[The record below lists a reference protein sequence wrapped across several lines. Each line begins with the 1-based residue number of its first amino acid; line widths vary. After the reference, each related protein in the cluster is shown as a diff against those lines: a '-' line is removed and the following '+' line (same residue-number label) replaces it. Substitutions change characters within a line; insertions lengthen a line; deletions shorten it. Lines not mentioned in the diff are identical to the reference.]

1 VQNVSTSY
9 FNGRTARKQPI
20 IDFSRI
26 SFQLLLK
33 ETLMKKLSFAFVF
46 AALTLTAPAHA
57 ETVNCTAITS
67 LPYIITVPGVYCL
80 TGDLFPS
87 MSSGYA
93 IDIQA
98 PVVVIDLNGH
108 RLGGGNAG
116 PGTQAIGIHAL
127 NQKDITIKNGTIRG
141 FQYGVLLQDNSNGYA
156 STGGHV
162 LDGLRVDSNTYVGLQ
177 VQGSGNIVRN
187 NQVVATGGSPVNA
200 ADAIGIEVNGPG
212 ARVLNND
219 VTEVAAQTGGTAL
232 GISLGNASNSVLAG
246 NRIGSLTAP
255 SGATYGIYLYS
266 SSDSIVRDNSLSGMQ
281 YGIIFQGTGK
291 YMNNMTQGV
300 GMPYTGGTA
309 AGATNY

>member
-1 VQNVSTSY
+1 MN
-9 FNGRTARKQPI
+9 
-20 IDFSRI
+20 
-26 SFQLLLK
+26 
-33 ETLMKKLSFAFVF
+33 KLTFAFVF
-46 AALTLTAPAHA
+46 AALSFTAPAHA
-57 ETVNCTAITS
+57 ETVGCTPIPS
-67 LPYIITVPGVYCL
+67 LPAVITVPGVYCF
-80 TGDLFPS
+80 TGDLITAQV
-87 MSSGYA
+87 SGNA
-93 IDIQA
+93 IEIQA
-98 PVVVIDLNGH
+98 NQVIIDLNGH
-108 RLGGGNAG
+108 RLGGGLAG
-116 PGTQAIGIHAL
+116 LGTQATGIYASGRM
-127 NQKDITIKNGTIRG
+127 NITIKNGTVRG
-141 FQYGVLLQDNSNGYA
+141 FFYGIWLDDVSPYTTSQ
-156 STGGHV
+156 GHV
-162 LDGLRVDSNTYVGLQ
+162 IEDIRADLNTVYGIRI
-177 VQGSGNIVRN
+177 SGNGNIIRN

-232 GISLGNASNSVLAG
+232 GISLRNASNSVLAG